1 MLSELE
7 LSTPLSICVVVL
19 SDIGDEGSAGHC
31 SGHDSPTT
39 LDEIMKLAKSQGLF
53 QNFWHKIAAS

>member
-19 SDIGDEGSAGHC
+19 SDIGDEGSAGQG
-31 SGHDSPTT
+31 SGHGSPPTT
-39 LDEIMKLAKSQGLF
+39 SDEIIKLAKSQGLLA
-53 QNFWHKIAAS
+53 NF